1 MQLLAPRL
9 LNMPIDL
16 HQPMLDHLARLRTV
30 FDQISQLQ
38 KLSQTNH
45 FVTNID
51 FLHVT
56 SVSAGGCHVRQSY

>member
-1 MQLLAPRL
+1 MQLFAPRL
-9 LNMPIDL
+9 LNLPIDL
-16 HQPMLDHLARLRTV
+16 YQPMLDYFACLRTV
-30 FDQISQLQ
+30 FDQIGQLQ
-38 KLSQTNH
+38 KLPQTNH